1 MPEGSRQ
8 VFRPSGTDEGRTLN
22 RNPGASG
29 GTVSPFDT
37 LIRPEEG
44 TVEKSKT
51 KNSKILNKEIIS
63 LWMSLLLS
71 ILVTSAVSLAAMMII
86 TYAIGYRARELVF
99 AAIVVFLVIIGMV
112 AVVWIKYWDMTKYIY
127 RPGAEIISA
136 GESGAVVP
144 SEIVDP
150 ASAIVRS
157 LAVVWVIMIISI
169 AAVLV
174 LNMLVRDYFIL

>member
-1 MPEGSRQ
+1 M
-8 VFRPSGTDEGRTLN
+8 
-22 RNPGASG
+22 
-29 GTVSPFDT
+29 
-37 LIRPEEG
+37 
-44 TVEKSKT
+44 VEKSKT

-71 ILVTSAVSLAAMMII
+71 IVVTSAVSLAAMMII